1 MAISVA
7 HELNDADERIL
18 DLLGGGRNL
27 PQNLARELG
36 YSRQYVQNRLQ
47 LLKAADYVENRGGGL
62 YELVDDPRDDAD
74 RPAEGRDTDAL
85 RERIDDLETER
96 DRLARQLDECQ
107 DALADA
113 RAGTVDVAQLRAA
126 LDEIETAAGEGNGGA
141 LQSALNRARAA
152 ISEDDNT

>member
-18 DLLGGGRNL
+18 DLLGEGRNL
-27 PQNLARELG
+27 PQNLARELE

-47 LLKAADYVENRGGGL
+47 MLKAADYVENRGGGL
-62 YELVDDPRDDAD
+62 YELVEDPRTGGTDE
-74 RPAEGRDTDAL
+74 PDTDAL